1 VKRPRSTP
9 KLAELVG
16 GALAPAMQRHGF
28 ATSEL
33 IARWADI
40 AGPRFAAVT
49 RPLRVTWPRRPE
61 DAAGDA
67 PATRG
72 TLVVLC
78 EGAHALD
85 LQHEAPVLLERA
97 NVLYGWR
104 AVERLAIRQGPV
116 ARRGIE
122 SRRPEPPPSPPMAE
136 AVRAVADD
144 DLRRALDRLGREVA
158 AERRLTKP

>member
-1 VKRPRSTP
+1 MKRRSTP
-9 KLAELVG
+9 KLADLVG
-16 GALAPAMQRHGF
+16 AALAPAMSRHGF

-33 IARWADI
+33 IARWAEI
-40 AGPRFAAVT
+40 AGPRFSGVT

-61 DAAGDA
+61 EA
-67 PATRG
+67 PEGPPARG

-85 LQHEAPVLLERA
+85 LQHEAPVLLERI

-116 ARRGIE
+116 AARRAE
-122 SRRPEPPPSPPMAE
+122 RPAGDAPVAPAGMQERL
-136 AVRAVADD
+136 RAVADD
-144 DLRRALDRLGREVA
+144 ELRRALGRLGGHVA
-158 AERRLTKP
+158 SSGRLTKP